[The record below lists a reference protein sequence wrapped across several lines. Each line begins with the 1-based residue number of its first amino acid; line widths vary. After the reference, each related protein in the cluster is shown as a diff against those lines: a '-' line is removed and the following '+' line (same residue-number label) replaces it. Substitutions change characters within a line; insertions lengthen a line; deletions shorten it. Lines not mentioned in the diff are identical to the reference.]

1 MILPP
6 FLNPQQHQD
15 KLLQVTIRATVL
27 KILVGEADDEE
38 GASTSANRRLQAL
51 GVRYLQDGVCHE
63 GEWVCVFF
71 WG

>member
-1 MILPP
+1 M
-6 FLNPQQHQD
+6 
-15 KLLQVTIRATVL
+15 L